1 MNKKQ
6 FLWISKQQLDV
17 LKKVAPTNHIRHY
30 LNGIFIN
37 PKGYLEATDGFV
49 AIRIKI
55 DDVNELPKEPILL
68 THSVINDAVSI
79 GLNGVFYKHKDH
91 ELNGIHVAP
100 ITNDRFNDQYPDF
113 DRIFSNA
120 IFDPVPDSIK
130 QSNNFQSA
138 LISWQSSLNT
148 IYEPSDNLAVEK
160 MLNNSIHVYNNEK
173 KCVIFQYKNIEMAF
187 LM

>member
-68 THSVINDAVSI
+68 THSVI
-79 GLNGVFYKHKDH
+79 
-91 ELNGIHVAP
+91 
-100 ITNDRFNDQYPDF
+100 
-113 DRIFSNA
+113 
-120 IFDPVPDSIK
+120 
-130 QSNNFQSA
+130 
-138 LISWQSSLNT
+138 
-148 IYEPSDNLAVEK
+148 
-160 MLNNSIHVYNNEK
+160 YNNEK